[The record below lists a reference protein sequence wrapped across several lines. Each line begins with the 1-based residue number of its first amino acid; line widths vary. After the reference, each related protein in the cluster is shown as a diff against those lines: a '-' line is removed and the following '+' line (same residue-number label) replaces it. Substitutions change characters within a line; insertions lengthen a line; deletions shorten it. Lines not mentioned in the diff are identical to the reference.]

1 MLFLIALVLAFAFAF
16 LCKKPLKQHPYLFY
30 TAAAL
35 ISVIVSAVTF
45 RGLPEFVNTYIIGLF
60 SRGALGTAFWAVV
73 MWTGAF
79 PNGSKPIKAL
89 MPIRGELSIF
99 AAILTLG
106 HNIGYGRTYFVRLF
120 TDASRM
126 SGEQITASVLTIA
139 LLLIMIPLTI
149 MSFPQVRRKM
159 NARLWKKLQRTAYL
173 FYAMIYAH
181 VMVLFVPMAKAGRD
195 GYFLSVLLYSIVFL
209 GYAVCRVRKWYMVR
223 KKPETTKLLN
233 AVSIPAFAVLLAFP
247 CVYAGIGNTQSTVSA
262 ENASVQTTASSTAAE
277 TTAETERMTEA
288 TTAPAST
295 ATTAAATAES
305 TETTEIDPTASAEST
320 ETETETTVPEETAAP
335 EEPIVSEEIPTEA
348 EPIPEPEPE
357 PVPEPEP
364 ETEAPTEPPT
374 EPEPVYIYNNGS
386 FTASAYGYDGDVEVT
401 VTIENDVIV
410 AITGVTY
417 ESDPW
422 YYDSAAPS
430 VISQILASQN
440 TQVDAYAGATY
451 SSDAIMTAVANALNM
466 ARK

>member
-16 LCKKPLKQHPYLFY
+16 FCKKPLKQQPYAFY
-30 TAAAL
+30 AAAAV
-35 ISVIVSAVTF
+35 ISIVISAVTF

-120 TDASRM
+120 TDAARM
-126 SGEQITASVLTIA
+126 SDEQIFASILTIV

-149 MSFPQVRRKM
+149 MSFPQVRKKM
-159 NARLWKKLQRTAYL
+159 NPKLWKKLQRSAYL
-173 FYAMIYAH
+173 FYALIYFH
-181 VMVLFVPMAKAGRD
+181 VMVLFMPMAKAGRP
-195 GYFLSVLLYSIVFL
+195 GYFLSILLYSIVFI

-223 KKPETTKLLN
+223 KKPETTKMLN
-233 AVSIPAFAVLLAFP
+233 ALCVPTFAVLLAFP
-247 CVYAGIGNTQSTVSA
+247 CVYAGIGNA
-262 ENASVQTTASSTAAE
+262 ETAVRAGHEVQQTTAVAAETTTTLTETTAAE
-277 TTAETERMTEA
+277 TLAETTTETTAVA
-288 TTAPAST
+288 TTA
-295 ATTAAATAES
+295 EM
-305 TETTEIDPTASAEST
+305 TETTETIDTTETTEEALAT
-320 ETETETTVPEETAAP
+320 ETETVTEVVT
-335 EEPIVSEEIPTEA
+335 EPPVQEEIPPVEEVPA
-348 EPIPEPEPE
+348 EPVTE
-357 PVPEPEP
+357 PVP
-364 ETEAPTEPPT
+364 AT
-374 EPEPVYIYNNGS
+374 EPEPVYIYNNGTY
-386 FTASAYGYDGDVEVT
+386 TASAYGYDGDVQVS
-401 VTIENDVIV
+401 VTIENDVITN
-410 AITGVTY
+410 ITGVTY

-422 YYDSAAPS
+422 YYDSAAPY

-451 SSDAIMTAVANALNM
+451 SSDAIMSAVAAALNQ